1 MTRDPFFILSTH
13 LERNAY
19 LIPIP
24 IFGIPTDPFLHST
37 IEFKD
42 QGIEW
47 AFPSIAEKAR
57 IPMRAWNAARGL
69 TGWAGLWGLV
79 LIGLAVVGR
88 KRNLIQPTA
97 MSISMMAILFVV
109 APIPDG
115 RYALFVLIA
124 GQLALIG
131 NIVEWAQTGSNRRP
145 TD

>member
-1 MTRDPFFILSTH
+1 
-13 LERNAY
+13 
-19 LIPIP
+19 
-24 IFGIPTDPFLHST
+24 
-37 IEFKD
+37 
-42 QGIEW
+42 
-47 AFPSIAEKAR
+47 
-57 IPMRAWNAARGL
+57 MRAWNAARGL

-79 LIGLAVVGR
+79 LIVLTVVGR
-88 KRNLIQPTA
+88 RRSLIAPVV
-97 MSISMMAILFVV
+97 MSISMMAIIFVV